1 MLQAQAQGKEEVLR
15 ALRRH
20 TVYKDIVAVGHAGHE
35 HLRLLYLA
43 RLRVDVRHFVAC
55 EIHHQLL
62 ARLIG
67 HG

>member
-20 TVYKDIVAVGHAGHE
+20 TVYKDIVAVGHAGHKD
-35 HLRLLYLA
+35 LSFLNLA
-43 RLRVDVRHFVAC
+43 RLWVDIRHFVAC
-55 EIHHQLL
+55 EVHHQLL
-62 ARLIG
+62 ARLVG